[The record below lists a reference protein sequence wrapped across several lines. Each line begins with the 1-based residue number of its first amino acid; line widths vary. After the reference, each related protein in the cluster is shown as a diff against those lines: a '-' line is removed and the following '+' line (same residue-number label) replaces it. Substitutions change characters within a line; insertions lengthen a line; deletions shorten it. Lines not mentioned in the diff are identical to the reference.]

1 MAKQIEVSTKFL
13 KKADEILDD
22 LIYIVDH
29 DIDSIDS
36 FTTVPA
42 RKLLIEISE
51 LLKE

>member
-13 KKADEILDD
+13 KKIDDVIDD
-22 LIYIVDH
+22 LIQIIDH
-29 DIDSIDS
+29 DTDSIDS

>member
-1 MAKQIEVSTKFL
+1 MAKQIEVSAKFI
-13 KKADEILDD
+13 KKVDEVLDD
-22 LIYIVDH
+22 LIQIIDH
-29 DIDSIDS
+29 DTDSIDS